1 MARRSILFCFL
12 WSAAAACG
20 VRGAH
25 AESATVAVAANFVR
39 PVEAL
44 QRAFE
49 QGREHRLTIVSGS
62 TGQLYAQIT
71 NAAPFDVLL
80 SADTEHPDRLIAA
93 GLADGTQRFTYA
105 IGKLALFTR
114 DVEKF
119 EPLAMGALSRTDYRW
134 LAIANPELAPYGL
147 AAQQA
152 LEKLGLWGS
161 LQERIVRGQSIAQT
175 FAMAETRNADLA
187 LVAMSQVIEYRD
199 TAAHVEVPAGLYE
212 PIRQDAV
219 LLKRAAGNAAA
230 REFLMFLRSPEAQRM
245 IEQLGYG
252 LR

>member
-1 MARRSILFCFL
+1 MARRAILLCIL
-12 WSAAAACG
+12 SSAAACG
-20 VRGAH
+20 IRGAH
-25 AESATVAVAANFVR
+25 AESATVAVAANFAGA
-39 PVEAL
+39 VERL

-49 QGREHRLTIVSGS
+49 ARGAHRLAVVSGS

-71 NAAPFDVLL
+71 TAAPFDVLL
-80 SADTEHPDRLIAA
+80 SADTEHPDLLIAA
-93 GLADGTQRFTYA
+93 DLADGTQRFTYA

-119 EPLAMGALSRTDYRW
+119 APLDARALARTDYRW

-152 LEKLGLWGS
+152 LEKLGLWDA
-161 LQERIVRGQSIAQT
+161 LQHRIVRGQSIAQT

-187 LVAMSQVIEYRD
+187 LVALAQVIEYD
-199 TAAHVEVPAGLYE
+199 GAAAHVEMPAALYE

-219 LLKRAAGNAAA
+219 LLNRATGNAAA
-230 REFLMFLRSPEAQRM
+230 REFLTFLRSPEARQV
-245 IEQLGYG
+245 IEQLGYA
-252 LR
+252 LP